1 MATLTVSRLTKRFG
15 SVEVLKGIDLE
26 AKTGEFIALV
36 GPSGCGKSTLLA
48 IIAGLESASEGEIRI
63 DGRIVNSVAPK
74 DRDIAM
80 VFQSYALYPTMTAR
94 QNMTFGM
101 ESRGVP
107 RPEQNAA
114 IARVAALLQIEPLL
128 NRKPGQLS
136 GGQRQRVAMG
146 RALVRDPKL
155 FLFDEPLSNLDAKLR
170 VDMRTEIKKLH
181 LRVGKTTI
189 YVTHDQIEAMTLA
202 SRIAVMHQGA
212 IQQFDEPQAVYDRP
226 ANMFVAG
233 FMGSPSMNFIPG
245 ELMKLDG
252 RPAIMITLGQ
262 GETATLPLAQTL
274 SRRPANGKV
283 VLGVRPEHLF
293 RYDAN
298 VKAQKAGLAMVTA
311 PVEVVEPTGA
321 ETHAILR
328 LGEQEIVGRFDPDGA
343 PRLGELMAL
352 GIDMGHACL
361 FDPGT
366 QALIPQVVA

>member
-1 MATLTVSRLTKRFG
+1 MATLTVSRLYKRFG
-15 SVEVLKGIDLE
+15 SVQVLKGIEFE
-26 AKTGEFIALV
+26 AKTGEFVALV

-48 IIAGLESASEGEIRI
+48 IIAGLETASEGEISI

-107 RPEQNAA
+107 KPEQNAA
-114 IARVAALLQIEPLL
+114 IARVASLLQIEPLL

-202 SRIAVMHQGA
+202 SRIAVMHHGA

-245 ELMKLDG
+245 ELTKLDG
-252 RPAIMITLGQ
+252 RPAVAIALA
-262 GETATLPLAQTL
+262 GETATLPLSHA
-274 SRRPANGKV
+274 PALHPSNGKV

-293 RYDAN
+293 RYDASL
-298 VKAQKAGLAMVTA
+298 KAQKAGLAMVTA

-321 ETHAILR
+321 ETHAILK
-328 LGEQEIVGRFDPDGA
+328 LGGQEIVGRFDPDGA
-343 PRLGELMAL
+343 PRLGELLAL
-352 GIDMGHACL
+352 GIDMAHACL
-361 FDPGT
+361 FDPET
-366 QALIPQVVA
+366 QALIPRAAA

>member
-1 MATLTVSRLTKRFG
+1 MATLTVSHLYKRFR

-26 AKTGEFIALV
+26 ARTGEFVALV
-36 GPSGCGKSTLLA
+36 GPSGCGKATLLA
-48 IIAGLESASEGEIRI
+48 MIAGLESVGEGEIRN
-63 DGRIVNSVAPK
+63 DRRVVNSVAPEH
-74 DRDIAM
+74 RDIAM
-80 VFQSYALYPTMTAR
+80 VFQAYALYPTMTAR
-94 QNMTFGM
+94 ENMTFGM

-107 RPEQNAA
+107 KAEQEAA
-114 IARVAALLQIEPLL
+114 IKRVAALLQIEPLL

-136 GGQRQRVAMG
+136 GGRRQRVAMG

-202 SRIAVMHQGA
+202 SRIAVMHRGEL
-212 IQQFDEPQAVYDRP
+212 QQFDEPQAVYDRP

-245 ELMKLDG
+245 ELMKVDG
-252 RPAIMITLGQ
+252 HPAVAIALAG
-262 GETATLPLAQTL
+262 GETAMLPLP
-274 SRRPANGKV
+274 RPPQSPPASGKV

-293 RYDAN
+293 RYDPN
-298 VKAQKAGLAMVTA
+298 LKSQKAGLAMLTA

-321 ETHAILR
+321 ETHAVLKV
-328 LGEQEIVGRFDPDGA
+328 GDQEILGRFDPDGA
-343 PRLGELMAL
+343 PRDRKSTRLN
-352 GIDMGHACL
+352 
-361 FDPGT
+361 
-366 QALIPQVVA
+366 